1 MTAVLKA
8 LNLEPA
14 QVTALF
20 LVLARLSP
28 LFAIAPLFG
37 SRLLPGRARA
47 LCAVGLAV
55 GLAPIVAPHAHEP
68 ATVLDLA
75 LAMAAEVLV
84 GLAFAFIVAAVFAG
98 VSAAGSLLDGLIG
111 FSFGSLVDPA
121 TGTQASVLANLYGLV
136 AVMVFIAIGG
146 DAWLIQGIVRTYA
159 LVPLGHFPAPAA
171 MATGA
176 EHAVATL
183 FVAAIEV
190 AAPVLLALVLTDAA
204 LGVIARAVPQ
214 LNVFAVGFPAKIVV
228 GLLVLVAAL
237 PFVGGWIGDQVQSS
251 VTTAL
256 GALKAV

>member
-1 MTAVLKA
+1 VSEVLKA
-8 LNLEPA
+8 LNLQGP
-14 QVTALF
+14 QVTALL

-55 GLAPIVAPHAHEP
+55 GLAPVVAPHPHEP
-68 ATVLDLA
+68 ASVLA
-75 LAMAAEVLV
+75 LALSMASEVLV

-111 FSFGSLVDPA
+111 FSFGSLVDPT
-121 TGTQASVLANLYGLV
+121 TGTQASVLSNLYGMV

-146 DAWLIQGIVRTYA
+146 DAWLLQGLVRTYA
-159 LVPLGHFPAPAA
+159 IVPLGRMPSIAA
-171 MATGA
+171 MAAGA
-176 EHAVATL
+176 EHAVGTL
-183 FVAAIEV
+183 FLAAIEV

-204 LGVIARAVPQ
+204 LGVVARAVPQ

-237 PFVGGWIGDQVQSS
+237 PFVGGWIGDQVQTS
-251 VTTAL
+251 VASAL
-256 GALKAV
+256 GALKVS

>member
-1 MTAVLKA
+1 MSEVLKA
-8 LNLEPA
+8 LNLQGP
-14 QVTALF
+14 QVTALL

-55 GLAPIVAPHAHEP
+55 GLAPVVAPHPHEP
-68 ATVLDLA
+68 ASVLDLA
-75 LAMAAEVLV
+75 LSMVSEVLV
-84 GLAFAFIVAAVFAG
+84 GLAFAFVVAAVFAG
-98 VSAAGSLLDGLIG
+98 VSAAGALLDGLIG

-121 TGTQASVLANLYGLV
+121 TGTQASVLSNLYGMV
-136 AVMVFIAIGG
+136 AVLVFIAIGG
-146 DAWLIQGIVRTYA
+146 DAWLIQGLVRTYA
-159 LVPLGHFPAPAA
+159 IVPLGRMPSAAA
-171 MATGA
+171 MAAGA
-176 EHAVATL
+176 THAVGTL
-183 FVAAIEV
+183 FLAAIEV

-204 LGVIARAVPQ
+204 LGVVARAVPQ

-251 VTTAL
+251 VASAL
-256 GALKAV
+256 GALKVG